1 MLIEPIS
8 SLSNGSFLSNSV
20 SNKEMGNFEKLLSNE
35 IKQID
40 ASIEKADTEVR
51 KLAVGETDNI
61 HQVMLSVSKAQT
73 SFELAVQI
81 RNKVIE
87 GTQELLRMSI

>member
-1 MLIEPIS
+1 MLIESIS
-8 SLSNGSFLSNSV
+8 GLPSGSFFSNSI
-20 SNKEMGNFEKLLSNE
+20 SNKELGNFEKLLNSE

-40 ASIEKADTEVR
+40 ASIAKADTEVR

-73 SFELAVQI
+73 SFELAVQV
-81 RNKVIE
+81 RNKVVE

>member
-8 SLSNGSFLSNSV
+8 GLPSGSFFSNSV
-20 SNKEMGNFEKLLSNE
+20 SNKELGSFEKLLNSE

-40 ASIEKADTEVR
+40 ASIEKADVEVR

>member
-8 SLSNGSFLSNSV
+8 GLPSGSFFSSSV
-20 SNKEMGNFEKLLSNE
+20 SNKELGSFEKLLNSE

-40 ASIEKADTEVR
+40 ASIAKADTEVR
-51 KLAVGETDNI
+51 KLAVGEIDNI

-81 RNKVIE
+81 RNKVVE
-87 GTQELLRMSI
+87 GAQELLRMSI

>member
-1 MLIEPIS
+1 MLVEPVSGIS
-8 SLSNGSFLSNSV
+8 SGSFFSGALT
-20 SNKEMGNFEKLLSNE
+20 NKETASFEKLLNNE

-40 ASIEKADTEVR
+40 ASIEKADTDVR

-81 RNKVIE
+81 RNRVVE